1 MEICLFKKTKIKS
14 GLFLTIA
21 FLLIA
26 QINYAQEEEFPY
38 LVVDWASYMSGQFDS
53 NGNII
58 ITGKTAEGDS
68 WQPRPFQFLEPFVS
82 NPDADAYH
90 YMAKISADQD
100 IMFVNLFGPPIPENP
115 TSFYAQFY
123 GRILTDDSGNIYYTG
138 NTTTE
143 EGIGTEDGYHPNFH
157 NNWSDPYEMYVPGL
171 DDWVTIP
178 PVHLQ
183 DAFIMKFN
191 PQGQKL
197 WGSYYNGNQEMDS
210 RQPFVHGDYI
220 YLVGFTTSY
229 EGITTPG
236 TFISEWGSELPHQT
250 PRRFLQKIDAETGVP
265 VWGTYL
271 LTDLEQI
278 GESAMGTVSPYW
290 FTMTSEGYFV
300 YFVQSGSLTKMRVLA
315 PDGSL
320 YTEFETDVAF
330 GSVLSLEA
338 DNNNNFYL
346 AGSTIDNDSIG
357 TEGAYKPVKTAF
369 KENFIEKLD
378 INGNKIWGTY
388 LFEPAGNIITDLL
401 IGIYAQDKSD
411 VYFAIGTPEAD
422 LATEG
427 AYQTEHA
434 GGYDIAFGSL
444 NDLDGSL
451 NWMSYYGGSGDE
463 VVYNIAKDQEDNLYI
478 KGTTNSPSEEV
489 ISENALFPTPFEV
502 KTIDTDT
509 GHYLFI
515 VKFKH
520 QKNLSTKKVTEKKFL
535 LYPNPTRNKITLQ
548 GQTPFSEKARL
559 EVYDLRGR
567 KIMSYSSQNTTT
579 QEIDVSNLSNGV
591 YFLSIEEN
599 GNKEFHRFVKE

>member
-1 MEICLFKKTKIKS
+1 MKRSLLFIK
-14 GLFLTIA
+14 LTIA
-21 FLLIA
+21 FLFIA

-38 LVVDWASYMSGQFDS
+38 PVVDWASYMSGQFDS

-90 YMAKISADQD
+90 YMAKISADQN
-100 IMFVNLFGPPIPENP
+100 IEFVKLYGPPVPENP
-115 TSFYAQFY
+115 TSFDAAFSV
-123 GRILTDDSGNIYYTG
+123 RTLVDDMGNVYITG
-138 NTTTE
+138 ITARE
-143 EGIGTEDGYHPNFH
+143 EGIGTADGYQPDYHG
-157 NNWSDPYEMYVPGL
+157 NWSDPYELYIGGQ
-171 DDWVTIP
+171 WITIP
-178 PVHLQ
+178 PEPCFDVY
-183 DAFIMKFN
+183 IMKFDS
-191 PQGQKL
+191 QGQKL
-197 WGSYYNGNQEMDS
+197 WGSYYNGNQEMDTG
-210 RQPFVHGDYI
+210 QPFVHGDYI
-220 YLVGFTTSY
+220 YLEGYTTSY

-236 TFISEWGSELPHQT
+236 TFISDWGSELPHQT
-250 PRRFLQKIDAETGVP
+250 RRRFLQKIDAETGVP

-278 GESAMGTVSPYW
+278 EESGMGAVSPYW

-300 YFVQSGSLTKMRVLA
+300 YFIKNPDTPTKMRVLA

-320 YTEFETDVAF
+320 YTEFETDVAS
-330 GSVLSLEA
+330 GSVLSLET

-346 AGSTIDNDSIG
+346 AGNTLDNDSIG

-378 INGNKIWGTY
+378 INGNKFWGTY
-388 LFEPAGNIITDLL
+388 LFEPAGNIIRDIR
-401 IGIYAQDKSD
+401 IGIYAKDKSD
-411 VYFAIGTPEAD
+411 VYFAIGTPEAG

-451 NWMSYYGGSGDE
+451 NWMSYYGGSGDD
-463 VVYNIAKDQEDNLYI
+463 VVYRFSKDQEDNLYI
-478 KGTTNSPSEEV
+478 SGITNSPPEEV

-502 KTIDTDT
+502 ETIDTDT

-548 GQTPFSEKARL
+548 GKTPFSEKARL
-559 EVYDLRGR
+559 VVYDLLGR
-567 KIMSYSSQNTTT
+567 KIMSLPVQPSTT
-579 QEIDVSNLSNGV
+579 QEVDVAKLSSGV